1 MDLGRG
7 QVDVPLGLSLTMG
20 TGEKDI
26 RVVSEMWVDNFT
38 SSVSSTGVWQFT
50 HIKNRFRSLTN
61 VMKKNPVWV
70 IFFL

>member
-26 RVVSEMWVDNFT
+26 RVVSEMKCGLIILQAVFHQLVFDNSPTFK
-38 SSVSSTGVWQFT
+38 Q
-50 HIKNRFRSLTN
+50 I
-61 VMKKNPVWV
+61 
-70 IFFL
+70 